1 MQRRDQIH
9 AQMPSSPAHPTL
21 APNTNG
27 LLMAQPNA
35 QTRSNPRSDAKLA
48 SPSNLGTKHQWF
60 FYGAAEC
67 DDWIR
72 SNVKSNARQIR
83 RFQLE
88 GLP

>member
-1 MQRRDQIH
+1 
-9 AQMPSSPAHPTL
+9 
-21 APNTNG
+21 
-27 LLMAQPNA
+27 MALPNA
-35 QTRSNPRSDAKLA
+35 LTRSNPRSNVMLA

-60 FYGAAEC
+60 FDGAAEC
-67 DDWIR
+67 YDWIR